1 MLAVDPQG
9 TKPDNS
15 LVVLT
20 TRNLTPQMPLLVVQ
34 ILQLQVQRVDF
45 LPRLAG
51 FLLGAAHAQ
60 DGFTVQAAEVREVG
74 VESLLLE
81 RELELLG
88 CWVCVVGGVVG
99 VEEVKDGEGLGAG
112 EGGGVEDGLEGGFGD
127 EGC

>member
-1 MLAVDPQG
+1 MLAVNLQG

-15 LVVLT
+15 LIVLA

-34 ILQLQVQRVDF
+34 ILQLQVQRVNL

-81 RELELLG
+81 REFELLG
-88 CWVCVVGGVVG
+88 RWVCVVGGVVG
-99 VEEVKDGEGLGAG
+99 VEEVEDGEGLGAG
-112 EGGGVEDGLEGGFGD
+112 EGGGVEDGLEGGVGD
-127 EGC
+127 EGG